1 MEKTI
6 ICAIVAC
13 YAVFVDLQAA
23 ILHSRGDTFQAAPL
37 TVWAAVISIVAIAE
51 ILFVFGAGIRKNTRL
66 LRKRL
71 RRRGR

>member
-23 ILHSRGDTFQAAPL
+23 ILHSRGDPFQAAPL
-37 TVWAAVISIVAIAE
+37 SVWAGIISLVAIAE
-51 ILFVFGAGIRKNTRL
+51 IFCVFGAEIRKNTGL

-71 RRRGR
+71 HRRGR